1 MRIGTLEGTQEEE
14 NFVIEQNRNKNNY
27 IWDMLIQDGVLK
39 REELNSHFFIRVT
52 KNKFS
57 QLSKQLV
64 FPKSDVHLVKGNVDN
79 KVLEELNYLLTEK
92 EMDIFNLIPIEKTG
106 VSIKMRN
113 SKNYQI
119 LKLTPNSF
127 NALFGNYIL
136 GAGASVFCQN
146 EDELIKNKEL
156 ITGWNLTQSMFD
168 NFFQKN
174 LFKNKNIEYKKEHYK
189 KIKDFS
195 IQYIKNIVDTNLN
208 IQEIIFNGKSIFEEP
223 YCATYT
229 FINNTFKRA
238 EIYPYT
244 VTTGSGRSKGNYTI
258 VFKPSQI

>member
-1 MRIGTLEGTQEEE
+1 MGIGTLEGTQEEE
-14 NFVIEQNRNKNNY
+14 NFVIEQNRNKNSYVWN
-27 IWDMLIQDGVLK
+27 ILVQDGILK
-39 REELNSHFFIRVT
+39 KEELNSYFFIRVT

-57 QLSKQLV
+57 DLSKQLV
-64 FPKSDVHLVKGNVDN
+64 FPKSDVHLVKGSVDN
-79 KVLEELNYLLTEK
+79 KILEELNYLLTEK
-92 EMDIFNLIPIEKTG
+92 EAETLNLIPIKKTG
-106 VSIKMRN
+106 VSIKMKK

-119 LKLTPNSF
+119 VKLTPNSF
-127 NALFGNYIL
+127 KALFGNYIL

-156 ITGWNLTQSMFD
+156 IEGWNLTQSAF
-168 NFFQKN
+168 NEFFKKN
-174 LFKNKNIEYKKEHYK
+174 LFENKNVEYEKVHYK

-195 IQYIKNIVDTNLN
+195 IQRIKDIVDTNLN
-208 IQEIIFNGKSIFEEP
+208 IQEKIFNGKSIFEEP

-229 FINNTFKRA
+229 FINNKFKRA

-258 VFKPSQI
+258 VFKPS